1 MQETKSFYQFLY
13 KFVDLSTDE
22 FNLYIMP
29 FIHIR
34 RFKKKQ
40 LITSI
45 GEVENYLN
53 FVLLGLGRKYYI
65 ANNEQ
70 HTVQLATEGH
80 ILHVQESFHSRRAS
94 EYAIETVEPCNLCS
108 ITHDD
113 LEKIYSINAKMER
126 LGRLVITFSML
137 QQSKRQML
145 MMKQTPRERFMNLVK
160 NNSELL
166 QRVPQKFLA
175 SYLNIQPETFSRFK
189 HLVRN
194 HKQTKQD

>member
-13 KFVDLSTDE
+13 KFVDLSADE
-22 FNLYIMP
+22 YSHYILP
-29 FIHIR
+29 YLQIR

-40 LITSI
+40 MITSV

-53 FVLLGLGRKYYI
+53 FVLVGLGRKYYI
-65 ANNEQ
+65 ANEEQ

-80 ILHVQESFHSRRAS
+80 ILHVQESFHSRKPG
-94 EYAIETVEPCNLCS
+94 EYAIETVEPCTLVS
-108 ITHDD
+108 VTHDD
-113 LEKIYSINAKMER
+113 LEKIYSTNSKMER

-145 MMKQTPRERFMNLVK
+145 MMKQTPRERFMDLVQ
-160 NNSELL
+160 NNSEML
-166 QRVPQKFLA
+166 QRVPQKYLA

-189 HLVRN
+189 HLVRVR
-194 HKQTKQD
+194 K

>member
-13 KFVDLSTDE
+13 KFVDLTADE
-22 FNLYIMP
+22 YSQYILP
-29 FIHIR
+29 YVHIR

-40 LITSI
+40 KITAI

-53 FVLLGLGRKYYI
+53 FVLLGLGRKYYM
-65 ANNEQ
+65 ANEEQ
-70 HTVQLATEGH
+70 QTVQLATEGH

-94 EYAIETVEPCNLCS
+94 EYTIETLEPCTLSS
-108 ITHDD
+108 ITYED
-113 LEKIYSINAKMER
+113 LEKIYSTNAKMER

-145 MMKQTPRERFMNLVK
+145 MMKQTPRERFMHLVH

-189 HLVRN
+189 HLVRVRS
-194 HKQTKQD
+194 